1 MTTTAVFKHREIRA
15 VSHFCAWR
23 ISRYIL
29 IILLVPLSAL
39 HYPSAFYIIAAL
51 AALPAAVNLALDS
64 SYPERNNE
72 ALRQAAHP
80 DIMKQYHFSRTR
92 YQEERFGFVLALILL
107 LVWQWIQPTEYWYDF
122 PLGRVPVM
130 VLFFYY
136 ISQTVFYFCYRFA
149 IRKACR

>member
-72 ALRQAAHP
+72 ALRQAAHQ

-92 YQEERFGFVLALILL
+92 YQAERFGFVLALILL

-122 PLGRVPVM
+122 PLGRCCSFCKTDGRESSLICSM
-130 VLFFYY
+130 AAFFTSG
-136 ISQTVFYFCYRFA
+136 I
-149 IRKACR
+149 

>member
-92 YQEERFGFVLALILL
+92 YQAERFGFVLALILL
-107 LVWQWIQPTEYWYDF
+107 LVWQWIQPTEY
-122 PLGRVPVM
+122 
-130 VLFFYY
+130 
-136 ISQTVFYFCYRFA
+136 
-149 IRKACR
+149 

>member
-92 YQEERFGFVLALILL
+92 YQAERFGFVLALILL
-107 LVWQWIQPTEYWYDF
+107 LATKQHNQAF
-122 PLGRVPVM
+122 LH
-130 VLFFYY
+130 
-136 ISQTVFYFCYRFA
+136 Q
-149 IRKACR
+149 